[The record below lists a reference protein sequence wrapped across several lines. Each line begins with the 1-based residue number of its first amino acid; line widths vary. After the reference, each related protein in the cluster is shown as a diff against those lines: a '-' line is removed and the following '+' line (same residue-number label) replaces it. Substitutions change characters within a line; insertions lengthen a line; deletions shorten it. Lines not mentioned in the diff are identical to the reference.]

1 MDTTNLF
8 AAPVNAASFPLGPRA
23 CANCKAPRMGEYCYQ
38 CGQHF
43 LEGRLTIRRLV
54 RDFLVRKL
62 GLEGG
67 LLRTV
72 VDLTIRPAT
81 MIRDYVNGRRQ
92 RYTNPVAYLLLVA
105 GLYVLLS
112 RTWMNA
118 MAEGLRSDNAGWEG
132 AEAESFVQVQL
143 FMEGHPSLTTVILCL
158 FLVPALR
165 VLFRG
170 TTTTAESSV
179 FALFVSGHLLL
190 MQIVINLGALML
202 SADVYRAMTGRV
214 TGVPTLLL
222 LFSAGRFFGTRFSSH
237 LKVAVALALALFG
250 ILMAMVLAMLV
261 VSAAAAVPTAALS

>member
-1 MDTTNLF
+1 MDATQIF
-8 AAPVNAASFPLGPRA
+8 ASSHAPAVPLGPSA
-23 CANCKAPRMGEYCYQ
+23 CANCDAPRMGEYCYQ

-72 VDLTIRPAT
+72 VDLTVRPAT

-105 GLYVLLS
+105 GLYVLLAG
-112 RTWMNA
+112 TWTDA
-118 MAEGLRSDNAGWEG
+118 MVEGLRSDNAELGG
-132 AEAESFVQVQL
+132 PAAESMVQVQL
-143 FMEGHPSLTTVILCL
+143 YMDGHPALMTVILCL

-190 MQIVINLGALML
+190 MQIVINLGAVLL
-202 SADVYRAMTGRV
+202 SANVYRVMTGRAV
-214 TGVPTLLL
+214 VIPTLLI
-222 LFSAGRFFGTRFSSH
+222 LFSAGRFYGTRFSSH
-237 LKVAVALALALFG
+237 LKMALALACAVFG
-250 ILMAMVLAMLV
+250 YLVLMILAVIV
-261 VSAAAAVPTAALS
+261 VTAFATAAAPP